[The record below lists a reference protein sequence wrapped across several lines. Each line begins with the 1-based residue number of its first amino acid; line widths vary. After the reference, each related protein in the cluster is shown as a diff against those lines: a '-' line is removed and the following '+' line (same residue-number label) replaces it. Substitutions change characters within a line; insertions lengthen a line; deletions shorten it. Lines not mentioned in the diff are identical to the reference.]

1 MVANHPDGDGGCTGG
16 TALLMDDGSC
26 GRTMAVNRT
35 GRDGGCTGGTALQPE
50 GADCELT
57 ATDRREE
64 ATEEAGDMEAAGRNG
79 KEAEEV
85 GDLVTSVNPAM
96 ARGAMPWWG

>member
-16 TALLMDDGSC
+16 TAL
-26 GRTMAVNRT
+26 
-35 GRDGGCTGGTALQPE
+35 QPE
-50 GADCELT
+50 GANRELT